1 MTLGMIL
8 LRVVLGLALAAHG
21 SQKLFGLFGGS
32 GPTGTRK
39 FFAGLGFRAPL
50 VMAFV
55 AGLSELGGGL
65 LFAFGLATPLAALAL
80 TIVMLNAI
88 GTVHWK
94 KGYFNSAGGCEYN
107 LLIIATVVAVT
118 AAGPGRFSLDH
129 AFGWAGRIT
138 GPWWAL
144 GVLVLAPMITLVT
157 LTLGGGGQA
166 PSAREASPI
175 AGAPAVPER
184 TATQARK
191 DRLWT
196 SA

>member
-21 SQKLFGLFGGS
+21 SQKLFGSFGGS

-39 FFAGLGFRAPL
+39 FFAGLGFRAPI

-55 AGLSELGGGL
+55 AGVSELGGGL

-94 KGYFNSAGGCEYN
+94 KGYFNSAGGYEYN

-129 AFGWAGRIT
+129 TFGWAERIS

-144 GVLVLAPMITLVT
+144 AVLVLAPMITLVT
-157 LTLGGGGQA
+157 LTLGRGGQA
-166 PSAREASPI
+166 PQASETSATARVP
-175 AGAPAVPER
+175 PADRP
-184 TATQARK
+184 AAQARK
-191 DRLWT
+191 DRQWT
-196 SA
+196 SV

>member
-21 SQKLFGLFGGS
+21 SQKLFGLFGGG
-32 GPTGTRK
+32 GPSGTRK
-39 FFAGLGFRAPL
+39 FFAGLGFRTPL

-80 TIVMLNAI
+80 TVVMLNAI

-94 KGYFNSAGGCEYN
+94 KGYFNSAGGYEYN
-107 LLIIATVVAVT
+107 VLIIATVVAVT
-118 AAGPGRFSLDH
+118 ATGPGRFSLDE
-129 AFGWAGRIT
+129 AFGWAGRIS

-144 GVLVLAPMITLVT
+144 GILVLAPMITLVT
-157 LTLGGGGQA
+157 LTLGRGGPARQA
-166 PSAREASPI
+166 SEDGAAAS
-175 AGAPAVPER
+175 GRAVPARSAAR
-184 TATQARK
+184 TRK
-191 DRLWT
+191 DRQWT